1 MLFARKVERL
11 ERILA
16 SCRSLL
22 VALSGG
28 VDSSALLAAAARA
41 LPGRVAAATTVSPAV
56 PEEDVAEAR
65 AVAARLLVP
74 HEIIPTRELDDPR
87 YVANAG
93 DRCYFCRREMY
104 GRLGEAARALG
115 LETLADGLHA
125 EDRIEDRPGVRAA
138 RERGV
143 RHPLREASFT
153 KAEVRRLARAF
164 GLANRDKPAQPCL
177 ASRIPTGLAVTRE
190 RLARIEAAERAV
202 RALGYRALRVRC
214 EERHARVE
222 VAAEELHRALEGKEA
237 IAAAVR
243 ACGFETAAVDPRG
256 YRGSLL
262 E

>member
-11 ERILA
+11 ECILA

-28 VDSSALLAAAARA
+28 VDSSALLAAASRA

-56 PEEDVAEAR
+56 PEEEVAEAR
-65 AVAARLLVP
+65 AVAARLGVP
-74 HEIIPTRELDDPR
+74 HAVVPTRELQDPR

-104 GRLGEAARALG
+104 GRLEETARARG

-125 EDRIEDRPGVRAA
+125 DDVVEARPGVRAA

-143 RHPLREASFT
+143 RHPLREAGFT

-177 ASRIPTGLAVTRE
+177 ASRIPAGLAVTPE
-190 RLARIEAAERAV
+190 RLARVEAAERAV
-202 RALGYRALRVRC
+202 RGLGFRSLRVRC
-214 EERHARVE
+214 EGTHARVE
-222 VAAEELHRALEGKEA
+222 VDAADLDRARARAAE

-243 ACGFETAAVDPRG
+243 ACGFATAAVDPRG